1 VRLDAIRDESTGE
14 AGHYRGQDVRSHT
27 SHAFGMEAL
36 AQVEAYLSKAVAQ
49 AFAQA
54 GPST

>member
-1 VRLDAIRDESTGE
+1 
-14 AGHYRGQDVRSHT
+14 
-27 SHAFGMEAL
+27 MEAL